1 MVYEDGVQSEDEQMV
16 YQGRL
21 HSLDKTKSKH
31 KSKFMDT
38 ALIEVG
44 NLALLRMNDDD
55 IAVAKIISID
65 LNERVIQPHTL
76 VWQPAT
82 SQRPEE
88 GSRSPEQTTSS
99 RVVSKR
105 SE

>member
-1 MVYEDGVQSEDEQMV
+1 
-16 YQGRL
+16 
-21 HSLDKTKSKH
+21 
-31 KSKFMDT
+31 MDP

-55 IAVAKIISID
+55 IAVVKIISID
-65 LNERVIQPHTL
+65 INERIIHILSHTL

-82 SQRPEE
+82 SQRPKE
-88 GSRSPEQTTSS
+88 GPRSPEQTTAS